1 MISPGRAIGRITDQY
16 VRKTPAPSM
25 RAASSIVVGM
35 PHEELPH
42 EEDAGGVDDDRQDHP
57 RVAC

>member
-1 MISPGRAIGRITDQY
+1 MISPGLATGRITDQY

-35 PHEELPH
+35 ITKNCRMRKMPAASATIGRIIP
-42 EEDAGGVDDDRQDHP
+42 G
-57 RVAC
+57 